1 MSKMDHEIK
10 ICDDKQGAKKILPS
24 NITLDQAW
32 LNSFVLCFKK
42 ESLQNKLSKESPK
55 SVIEFSLSSAKMAL
69 KLNICLSK
77 HSPYPSVLDF

>member
-42 ESLQNKLSKESPK
+42 VSLQKKLSKESPK
-55 SVIEFSLSSAKMAL
+55 SVVEFSLSSAKMAL
-69 KLNICLSK
+69 KLNIYVNK
-77 HSPYPSVLDF
+77 YMFYSPY